1 MRTRS
6 LLSCSF
12 TMLAM
17 TVGTAHAAPWVPCAP
32 LSSINPLNCDI
43 ASRPSSTFEYAIAY
57 NTREPLPIVC
67 TFWNL
72 GARITNKQ
80 PYLVFSDNPAANLLW
95 GGFVF
100 YEHRCPGRRCLRRR
114 LSASLLVSVHQ
125 QRDHDRQH

>member
-1 MRTRS
+1 MRTLS

-17 TVGTAHAAPWVPCAP
+17 NMGTAQAAPWVPCAP

-43 ASRPSSTFEYAIAY
+43 ASRPSSTFEYAVAY

-80 PYLVFSDNPAANLLW
+80 PYLVFSDNPAASLLW

-100 YEHRCPGRRCLRRR
+100 YQNTAAPDDDACAGG
-114 LSASLLVSVHQ
+114 
-125 QRDHDRQH
+125 